1 VKSGATLRLWARAA
15 RVLLAA
21 LWLGSG
27 ALAQAALLLD
37 DSAPRVEAW
46 PAVTV
51 LSDPGK
57 QLGLDEVRAAG
68 ARFAPPQSAYATLG
82 LRKDAVWLRLPLAVS
97 AQSDGRWI
105 LDIDYAVLNRVDLHV
120 LRDGRLVQ
128 HAVLGNLQPFSQ
140 RPMRSRSHAVTLQL
154 QAGASYELLLRVE
167 TLGGMILPI
176 TLNKAPA
183 FHAHSVNEQM
193 LQGLLTGLGVCL
205 LLYSLG
211 QWVALR
217 EHLFVKYAVLIGGS
231 LLFSITQFGLGAQYL
246 WTDNTWME
254 LHVAGLAALMA
265 SAGTFLFVEEA
276 LAGPQTSRHFSR
288 LMKLGAALLFA
299 TALAYA
305 LDAIH
310 VHTVSTVVGT
320 LGLMPALLGLPGAVA
335 RARRGD
341 SVGWY
346 FLVAWAGYFVT
357 TALMVGVIKGHVDVS
372 PWALHSFQI
381 GATLDMLLF
390 MRVLALR
397 SQAVHLA
404 ARHATRE
411 RDVLHSMA
419 HTDPLTGLPNRRG
432 LLATLTAAL
441 PHSTPENLLAVCM
454 LDLDGFKQVNDQ
466 FGHDVG
472 DELLIAVA
480 ARLQANLR
488 TSDVVSR
495 LGGDEFIVMAS
506 GLHND
511 QQARELGNHLLD
523 AFRQPFELA
532 HQRRCSVGLTIGYVL
547 VPLDGVDTAELLRR
561 ADAAMYAGKQGG
573 KNSLRRGEA
582 AGARDEPALA

>member
-1 VKSGATLRLWARAA
+1 MLRRRWACVAHAVLVVLWLVAGAAA
-15 RVLLAA
+15 NAA
-21 LWLGSG
+21 LV
-27 ALAQAALLLD
+27 LD
-37 DSAPRVEAW
+37 DSVQRIEAW
-46 PAVTV
+46 PAVSV
-51 LSDPGK
+51 LSDPSK
-57 QLGLDEVRAAG
+57 QLGLDAVRAAS
-68 ARFAPPQSAYATLG
+68 ARFAPPRSAYATLG

-105 LDIDYAVLNRVDLHV
+105 LDIDYAVLNRIDLHV
-120 LRDGRLVQ
+120 LRDGQLVQ

-140 RPMRSRSHAVTLQL
+140 RPLRSRSHAVALALQP
-154 QAGASYELLLRVE
+154 GASYELFLRVE

-176 TLNKAPA
+176 TLNKASA
-183 FHAHSVNEQM
+183 FHARAVNEQM

-265 SAGTFLFVEEA
+265 SGGTFLFVEEV
-276 LAGPQTSRHFSR
+276 LSGPQTSRYFSR
-288 LMKLGAALLFA
+288 LMKLGAVLLFA
-299 TALAYA
+299 TGLAYA

-310 VHTVSTVVGT
+310 VHTVSTVVGS
-320 LGLMPALLGLPGAVA
+320 LGLMPALLGLPGAVG

-346 FLVAWAGYFVT
+346 FLLAWAGYFVT
-357 TALMVGVIKGHVDVS
+357 TALMVGVIKGYVDVS
-372 PWALHSFQI
+372 PWAMHSFQI

-397 SQAVHLA
+397 SKAVHVA

-411 RDVLHSMA
+411 RDVLHSLA
-419 HTDPLTGLPNRRG
+419 HTDPLTGLSNRRG
-432 LLATLTAAL
+432 LNVTLTAAL
-441 PHSTPENLLAVCM
+441 PRCTPENLLAVYM

-495 LGGDEFIVMAS
+495 LGGDEFVVMAS
-506 GLHND
+506 GLHNE
-511 QQARELGNHLLD
+511 QQARELGTHLLD
-523 AFRQPFELA
+523 AFREPFELA
-532 HQRRCSVGLTIGYVL
+532 RQRCSVGLTIGYVL
-547 VPLDGVDTAELLRR
+547 VPLDGRDTAELLRR

-582 AGARDEPALA
+582 VAARTEPTLA